1 VLAVADIMPL
11 PKSCREYLGINFGN
25 CPKRSAEGPPFCEA
39 HRQDRDDFITRSGR
53 YAHMGGA

>member
-1 VLAVADIMPL
+1 MPL